1 MDANERPKARLFR
14 VGKRVYRKTCK
25 GDRRRRPTYT
35 YPEVR
40 LSNGW
45 LRDAGFR
52 PGDRVAV
59 QLIEPGLLALVL
71 VKKAQATEA
80 CRTAGSHQPARA
92 PGTSKLPVD
101 VRM

>member
-40 LSNGW
+40 FSNGW

-59 QLIEPGLLALVL
+59 GVLDRRQLVVVRVGGCGAPKATKASEPA
-71 VKKAQATEA
+71 
-80 CRTAGSHQPARA
+80 A
-92 PGTSKLPVD
+92 PQLPIT
-101 VRM
+101 VRL